1 MSYDITFGTKVD
13 CKNKQ
18 CDRHPKRLRFW
29 NYPVSIANFEKCKY
43 WKEKNNQEEKK
54 WII

>member
-1 MSYDITFGTKVD
+1 MSYDITFCTKVD

-18 CDRHPKRLRFW
+18 CDRHPERLRFW

-43 WKEKNNQEEKK
+43 WKEKTIRRRKNG
-54 WII
+54 